1 MLKTQARHV
10 FFFVK
15 SIQTHIRPK
24 KLSAALF
31 LQQRAFLCFMLLS
44 CLSLVDRCDIDQGQL
59 LHICIFQTGY
69 ECGCGIQ
76 RGQYVD
82 TCLDRVPADDESVFG
97 VLNTLGR
104 SIDDEVDLVA
114 EDQVHQVRGRLLDLV
129 GADRIDAVLVQGFR
143 GISRRIDL
151 VAESLESLCDRND
164 ILFILILYGDDHV
177 FVFRQVDSGAEECF
191 VKSLVE
197 GLCNTK
203 ALTGGFHLRSKGDI
217 CAADLLEGE
226 YRHLDGN
233 VICLSLQ
240 TRLVAKLAD
249 RVAEDDFRCQRHDRD
264 SGYLADVRHG
274 TRRTRVDLDDVN
286 ILTAYDELDVDHT
299 DDMQGSCQTFRILYD
314 GVFCMLA
321 DALCRING
329 DTVSGVNAGAL
340 DVLHDTRNQNIGA
353 VADCI
358 NLDFLAL
365 QIFINQDRMLLVDKY
380 LQGKEIEVDADIYQP
395 GSDAPVRSG

>member
-177 FVFRQVDSGAEECF
+177 FVFRRRGM
-191 VKSLVE
+191 
-197 GLCNTK
+197 LC
-203 ALTGGFHLRSKGDI
+203 
-217 CAADLLEGE
+217 
-226 YRHLDGN
+226 
-233 VICLSLQ
+233 
-240 TRLVAKLAD
+240 
-249 RVAEDDFRCQRHDRD
+249 
-264 SGYLADVRHG
+264 
-274 TRRTRVDLDDVN
+274 
-286 ILTAYDELDVDHT
+286 
-299 DDMQGSCQTFRILYD
+299 
-314 GVFCMLA
+314 
-321 DALCRING
+321 
-329 DTVSGVNAGAL
+329 
-340 DVLHDTRNQNIGA
+340 
-353 VADCI
+353 
-358 NLDFLAL
+358 
-365 QIFINQDRMLLVDKY
+365 
-380 LQGKEIEVDADIYQP
+380 KEP
-395 GSDAPVRSG
+395 R

>member
-1 MLKTQARHV
+1 MPKTQARHV

-15 SIQTHIRPK
+15 SITHIRPK

-104 SIDDEVDLVA
+104 SIDDEIDLVA

-151 VAESLESLCDRND
+151 VAESWNLCAIGTISSLSSSFTVMIMFLYFGRLIPAPRN
-164 ILFILILYGDDHV
+164 
-177 FVFRQVDSGAEECF
+177 
-191 VKSLVE
+191 
-197 GLCNTK
+197 
-203 ALTGGFHLRSKGDI
+203 AL
-217 CAADLLEGE
+217 
-226 YRHLDGN
+226 
-233 VICLSLQ
+233 
-240 TRLVAKLAD
+240 
-249 RVAEDDFRCQRHDRD
+249 
-264 SGYLADVRHG
+264 
-274 TRRTRVDLDDVN
+274 
-286 ILTAYDELDVDHT
+286 
-299 DDMQGSCQTFRILYD
+299 
-314 GVFCMLA
+314 
-321 DALCRING
+321 
-329 DTVSGVNAGAL
+329 
-340 DVLHDTRNQNIGA
+340 
-353 VADCI
+353 
-358 NLDFLAL
+358 
-365 QIFINQDRMLLVDKY
+365 
-380 LQGKEIEVDADIYQP
+380 
-395 GSDAPVRSG
+395 

>member
-1 MLKTQARHV
+1 M
-10 FFFVK
+10 
-15 SIQTHIRPK
+15 
-24 KLSAALF
+24 F

-104 SIDDEVDLVA
+104 SIDDEIDLVA

-177 FVFRQVDSGAEECF
+177 FIFRQVDSGAEECF

-240 TRLVAKLAD
+240 SRLVAKLAD

-264 SGYLADVRHG
+264 SGYLADVWHG

-314 GVFCMLA
+314 SVFCMLA

-358 NLDFLAL
+358 NLDLLAL
-365 QIFINQDRMLLVDKY
+365 QIFINQDRMLLCDPVD
-380 LQGKEIEVDADIYQP
+380 DADKFIDVLIADGDLHTCP
-395 GSDAPVRSG
+395 PRT

>member
-203 ALTGGFHLRSKGDI
+203 HSPVDFISGPRAISAPRIFSKENTG
-217 CAADLLEGE
+217 
-226 YRHLDGN
+226 
-233 VICLSLQ
+233 
-240 TRLVAKLAD
+240 
-249 RVAEDDFRCQRHDRD
+249 
-264 SGYLADVRHG
+264 
-274 TRRTRVDLDDVN
+274 
-286 ILTAYDELDVDHT
+286 ILMA
-299 DDMQGSCQTFRILYD
+299 M
-314 GVFCMLA
+314 
-321 DALCRING
+321 
-329 DTVSGVNAGAL
+329 
-340 DVLHDTRNQNIGA
+340 
-353 VADCI
+353 
-358 NLDFLAL
+358 
-365 QIFINQDRMLLVDKY
+365 
-380 LQGKEIEVDADIYQP
+380 
-395 GSDAPVRSG
+395 